1 MKKLPLALLLLAF
14 ALMSFQCDDDEDP
27 GGDNS
32 NVPGA
37 LTANVDGV
45 DKDYKSFPRASLG
58 TASIDENSSSVEALN
73 IEGTDNTGNTEHR
86 IIISLVPFEGEGTY
100 ELGSVINGNDLASYV
115 YYETYPA
122 GGGLV
127 TAYGTTAKFTGTFV
141 LSSYDG
147 NTVKGSF
154 NFQAVDV
161 DGEGQTITVTNGK
174 VDLGLE
180 D

>member
-1 MKKLPLALLLLAF
+1 MKKLPLALILLAF

-32 NVPGA
+32 NLTGA
-37 LTANVDGV
+37 ITASVDGV

-58 TASIDENSSSVEALN
+58 TASTDGGSSVESLN
-73 IEGTDNTGNTEHR
+73 IEGADNTGPTEHR

-100 ELGSVINGNDLASYV
+100 ALGSVVNGDDLASYA

-141 LSSYDG
+141 VSSYDG

-154 NFQAVDV
+154 NFEAVDV
-161 DGEGQTITVTNGK
+161 DGEGQTITVTNGR
-174 VDLGLE
+174 VDMGVE
-180 D
+180 N

>member
-1 MKKLPLALLLLAF
+1 
-14 ALMSFQCDDDEDP
+14 
-27 GGDNS
+27 
-32 NVPGA
+32 
-37 LTANVDGV
+37 V

-58 TASIDENSSSVEALN
+58 TASVDGGASVESLN

-100 ELGSVINGNDLASYV
+100 SLGSLINGDDLASYA

-127 TAYGTTAKFTGTFV
+127 TAYGTTAKYTGTFV
-141 LSSYDG
+141 VSSYDG
-147 NTVKGSF
+147 NTLKGRF
-154 NFQAVDV
+154 NFQAVEV
-161 DGEGQTITVTNGK
+161 DGDGPTITVTDGE
-174 VDLGLE
+174 VDMVLS